1 AEARRRRVAQSA
13 APPGAPPDVGAAPG
27 TVPVDP
33 LHPRPADVLLW
44 ATVARLAPGADLA
57 GAGAAGA
64 LSAHAGSSGAA
75 PGTTV
80 GTTAGGS
87 VGAAGGGTTVAA
99 PGGTSSSPVRLPDGC
114 VAVVGPREVALAAA
128 RALLVDVLASGAPLT
143 VRPAAQDAPAWSWC
157 RWLPHAR
164 AVRTLDAV
172 ATADPPGLVVVDGP
186 VPAGELARAWE
197 RCAPVGTD
205 VLLVLGDRAQ
215 VPAWCRTLVDV
226 SGAVAVVTGP
236 DGARTP
242 REHVGVTA
250 GWALGLARRLAAAEH
265 LGRLGTGDGDRAG
278 EPDPGDPT
286 ARLLPSAVALGPL
299 LGAPRAPDRLATWVA
314 ERWQDAA
321 RRDGHGLRTV
331 LGVGPGGAPVAVDLV
346 RDGPHVLVAG
356 TTGAGKS
363 ELLQTFVAGLAL
375 GRSPDELSF
384 ALVDFKGGA
393 SFGACGRLPHVVGQ
407 VTDLDPGL
415 AGRALAGLR
424 AELRR
429 RERILAAADVASID
443 ALPRGRLAR
452 LVVVVDE
459 FRALADDLPDLVPG
473 LLRVA
478 AQGRSLGVHLVL
490 ATQRPAGAVSADVRA
505 NVTLRIALR
514 VVDVADSRDVVD
526 SPHAARVPAST
537 PGRLVLR
544 RGAEPPVAVQGAR
557 AGGPLGRPEAR
568 VRLADPWGAGRGP
581 GGPAPNSADDHLPL
595 LVAAARQV
603 AACSGLRPHPAPW
616 LPALPTRVGPDE
628 LARVDGIDGIAR
640 VDGEAVR
647 SDDRTLPVALG
658 DLPALQRHTVVRWDP
673 RDGHLAVQGRSRSGR
688 TTTLR
693 TVGLA
698 ALDHGWA
705 VHAIGSGLADLAA
718 HPGTGTVVDRSD
730 PRRVVRLLRLL
741 AGHDDGQSRPAGLD
755 RTTGR
760 TLLLVDDVEA
770 VRGVLAGVAGGAGA
784 DALADVLA
792 DSPTAV
798 AVSAS
803 GPTVGGLASLVGVRA
818 VLASRD
824 RHDDV
829 SLGVP
834 AALAGQGG
842 PPGRAVWLGPG
853 DPLVCQVV
861 LPRTVARGRSGRP
874 APLRRGAF
882 RLRPLPDDVGSA
894 DLDVAGHAPGGVD
907 PRPAV
912 VVADPGRLVTSAD
925 GDETDVVPG
934 PGPTCGPV
942 GRGAADGAVGRAV
955 ADIAD
960 VAVSRAAADVA
971 VSRAVAVGRGGDD
984 GRTLWLDV
992 GRGALVVGP
1001 PGSGR
1006 TSTLAL
1012 LARHAAATG
1021 SLRAVVSRD
1030 DVLASA
1036 VMPAPGRAAR
1046 TTDRARSGNGN
1057 GNGTK
1062 DGRASSNSHGNRDGS
1077 GTTDWRAS
1085 GISNGN
1091 QSGNGNGAIVVRRY
1105 APADVAR
1112 LLDTLE
1118 AGQGAATFPSRA
1130 AAPRVVVVDDL
1141 DVLTQLCVLEAD
1153 RLAALCRDG
1162 LVLLAS
1168 ATTGAAASA
1177 LRGPLADLRGARS
1190 GIVLA
1195 PRERGSAE
1203 VFGHGLEWLTE
1214 PGRPRPGR
1222 GVLVQGARLA
1232 PLQVARP

>member
-1 AEARRRRVAQSA
+1 
-13 APPGAPPDVGAAPG
+13 
-27 TVPVDP
+27 
-33 LHPRPADVLLW
+33 
-44 ATVARLAPGADLA
+44 
-57 GAGAAGA
+57 
-64 LSAHAGSSGAA
+64 
-75 PGTTV
+75 
-80 GTTAGGS
+80 
-87 VGAAGGGTTVAA
+87 
-99 PGGTSSSPVRLPDGC
+99 
-114 VAVVGPREVALAAA
+114 
-128 RALLVDVLASGAPLT
+128 
-143 VRPAAQDAPAWSWC
+143 
-157 RWLPHAR
+157 
-164 AVRTLDAV
+164 
-172 ATADPPGLVVVDGP
+172 
-186 VPAGELARAWE
+186 
-197 RCAPVGTD
+197 
-205 VLLVLGDRAQ
+205 
-215 VPAWCRTLVDV
+215 
-226 SGAVAVVTGP
+226 
-236 DGARTP
+236 
-242 REHVGVTA
+242 
-250 GWALGLARRLAAAEH
+250 
-265 LGRLGTGDGDRAG
+265 
-278 EPDPGDPT
+278 
-286 ARLLPSAVALGPL
+286 
-299 LGAPRAPDRLATWVA
+299 
-314 ERWQDAA
+314 
-321 RRDGHGLRTV
+321 
-331 LGVGPGGAPVAVDLV
+331 
-346 RDGPHVLVAG
+346 
-356 TTGAGKS
+356 
-363 ELLQTFVAGLAL
+363 
-375 GRSPDELSF
+375 
-384 ALVDFKGGA
+384 
-393 SFGACGRLPHVVGQ
+393 
-407 VTDLDPGL
+407 
-415 AGRALAGLR
+415 
-424 AELRR
+424 
-429 RERILAAADVASID
+429 
-443 ALPRGRLAR
+443 
-452 LVVVVDE
+452 
-459 FRALADDLPDLVPG
+459 
-473 LLRVA
+473 
-478 AQGRSLGVHLVL
+478 
-490 ATQRPAGAVSADVRA
+490 
-505 NVTLRIALR
+505 
-514 VVDVADSRDVVD
+514 
-526 SPHAARVPAST
+526 
-537 PGRLVLR
+537 
-544 RGAEPPVAVQGAR
+544 
-557 AGGPLGRPEAR
+557 PEAH
-568 VRLADPWGAGRGP
+568 VRLADPWGPHRSAD
-581 GGPAPNSADDHLPL
+581 GPAPGSADDHLPL
-595 LVAAARQV
+595 LVAAAREV
-603 AACSGLRPHPAPW
+603 AERSGLRPHPAPW

-658 DLPALQRHTVVRWDP
+658 DLPALQRRTVVRWDP
-673 RDGHLAVQGRSRSGR
+673 RDGHLAVQGRPRSGR
-688 TTTLR
+688 TTALR

-698 ALDHGWA
+698 ALDRGWA

-798 AVSAS
+798 AVSVS

-853 DPLVCQVV
+853 DPLVCQVA
-861 LPRTVARGRSGRP
+861 LPPTVARGRARRP
-874 APLRRGAF
+874 APPLRGAF
-882 RLRPLPDDVGSA
+882 RLHPLPDDVGTA

-907 PRPAV
+907 PGPAV
-912 VVADPGRLVTSAD
+912 VVTDSGLAVASAD
-925 GDETDVVPG
+925 GDDTDVVPG

-942 GRGAADGAVGRAV
+942 GRGAADVAVCRAV
-955 ADIAD
+955 ADVAVGWD
-960 VAVSRAAADVA
+960 VAI
-971 VSRAVAVGRGGDD
+971 GRGGDD
-984 GRTLWLDV
+984 GRTLWMDV
-992 GRGALVVGP
+992 AQGALVVGP

-1036 VMPAPGRAAR
+1036 AMPAPGRTAR
-1046 TTDRARSGNGN
+1046 TTGRARNGN
-1057 GNGTK
+1057 GNGTG

-1085 GISNGN
+1085 GSSNGN
-1091 QSGNGNGAIVVRRY
+1091 QSGNENGTGAIVVRRY

-1130 AAPRVVVVDDL
+1130 TAPRVVVVDDL
-1141 DVLTQLCVLEAD
+1141 DALTQLCVLEAD